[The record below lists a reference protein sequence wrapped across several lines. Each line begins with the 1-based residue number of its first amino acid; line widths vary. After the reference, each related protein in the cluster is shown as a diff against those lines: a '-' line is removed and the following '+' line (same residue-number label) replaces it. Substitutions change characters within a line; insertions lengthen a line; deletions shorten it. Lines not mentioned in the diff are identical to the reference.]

1 MYGFD
6 NNTKSES
13 TNLSFNAGITEN
25 VELESV
31 VFASPKKDGSGDPV
45 LMFNFKGESGETF
58 RHLEWPVDMSRE
70 DASKKLESMGKRV
83 KHIVTKFIPEDK
95 AVLTGGSYAEFCNG
109 VVNLIGTKNKGVKLR
124 IKLVYKDNG
133 NLAFTPYTGFI
144 ERMAENPTT
153 KLRIGNAEKVV
164 KPNPQPTDM
173 GGAAPSEGDF

>member
-13 TNLSFNAGITEN
+13 TSLSFNAGIIED

-31 VFASPKKDGSGDPV
+31 AFTSPKKDGSGDPV
-45 LMFNFKGESGETF
+45 LMFNFKGSNGETF
-58 RHLEWPVDMSRE
+58 RHIEWAVDMTRE
-70 DASKKLESMGKRV
+70 DAAKKLESMGKRV

-95 AVLTGGSYAEFCNG
+95 ATLSGNSYAEFGNG
-109 VVNLIGTKNKGVKLR
+109 VVNLVGSKNKGIKLR

-144 ERMAENPTT
+144 ERMDANPTT
-153 KLRIGNAEKVV
+153 KLRIGKDEKVV
-164 KPNPQPTDM
+164 KPNPQPTNM
-173 GGAAPSEGDF
+173 AITTPSEADF